1 MSRRFALCPA
11 LAVLAF
17 VHVSTTTSAAAEAD
31 CAKASDADACFGA
44 LVADAV
50 EAMNKKLE
58 AVTASMKGDP
68 TLAGEFQSSQASW
81 ENYRDRACEFVWNM
95 RDSDPRQLAD
105 SEECELI
112 LTRERLDLLDRISRG
127 TR

>member
-1 MSRRFALCPA
+1 MSRKFPLCTA

-17 VHVSTTTSAAAEAD
+17 VGVSPTAGAAAEAD
-31 CAKASDADACFGA
+31 CARAADAGACFGA

-50 EAMNKKLE
+50 EAMNKKLD
-58 AVTASMKGDP
+58 AISAAMKGDP
-68 TLAGEFQSSQASW
+68 TLAGEFQSSQSSW

-105 SEECELI
+105 SEACELT
-112 LTRERLDLLDRISRG
+112 LTRERLRLLDTIFPVAR
-127 TR
+127 

>member
-1 MSRRFALCPA
+1 MSRCVSIIFSVFACI
-11 LAVLAF
+11 AVGAMP
-17 VHVSTTTSAAAEAD
+17 AAAMDAD
-31 CAKASDADACFGA
+31 CAKAADAGACFGA

-50 EAMNKKLE
+50 EAMNKKLD
-58 AVTASMKGDP
+58 AVSAAMKGDP

-105 SEECELI
+105 SEACELT
-112 LTRERLDLLDRISRG
+112 LTRERLRLLDTIFPAARN
-127 TR
+127 